1 MQTWGDDF
9 VDLVYLDPPFNSKA
23 NYNILFGKEKDNK
36 AQLTAFSDLWYWDD
50 LATKRVEEIGNAVG
64 HPAHRS
70 IKGLH
75 VALGDCGMM
84 SYLSYMAE
92 RLVEIRRVLNNTGS
106 IYLHCDST
114 MSHYLKIV
122 MDDIFAQKNF
132 RNEIVWR
139 YGKMQNASKNYPRNN
154 DYILF
159 YTKTNT
165 YTFNMLKGADSE
177 YKERW
182 KKYIKNNKIF
192 YGDVKHKEDKM
203 LMGRIKKIGK
213 TEPLNDNTVL
223 YDFDK
228 EYKVLD
234 NNWYISILKGN
245 DKERTGYP
253 TQKPLALLKRIIKA
267 SSNEGDLVLDP
278 FCGCGTTIA
287 AADRWDRKWL
297 GIDISAL
304 AIDLVQGER
313 FPHRKLRISGI
324 PEDFKTAEIM
334 VRNNPFDFEKWAIT
348 RIPGMLPNNK
358 QRGDGGVDGRGMLYN
373 WRTHKK
379 DLKGTNGL
387 VLSQV
392 KGGSFHLG
400 DLRDFLHTVEREK
413 ASFGVFITLSKVN
426 SNNAK
431 AEMQTAGDIN
441 IGVNTYK
448 RVQLWSIEEYFDE
461 KAKLPK
467 LPPLADPVKGTVM
480 NQSLFR

>member
-1 MQTWGDDF
+1 MQQWPDGF
-9 VDLVYLDPPFNSKA
+9 VDLCYLDPPFNSKT
-23 NYNILFGKEKDNK
+23 NYNVLFGKQRNNIAQTLAFTDTWHWDNTAKDRVGRIEK
-36 AQLTAFSDLWYWDD
+36 
-50 LATKRVEEIGNAVG
+50 AVG

-70 IKGLH
+70 ITGLRTI
-75 VALGDCGMM
+75 LGDCGMM
-84 SYLSYMAE
+84 AYLSYMAE
-92 RLVEIRRVLNNTGS
+92 RLVEIRRVLKPTGS
-106 IYLHCDST
+106 MYLHCDPT
-114 MSHYLKIV
+114 ASHYLKV
-122 MDDIFAQKNF
+122 VLDDIFDKENF
-132 RNEIVWR
+132 RNEIVWCYTGPGSPNMR
-139 YGKMQNASKNYPRNN
+139 QFSRKH
-154 DYILF
+154 DIIFF
-159 YTKTNT
+159 YVKGEKWIFNTDDIRVPHKKLNTNR
-165 YTFNMLKGADSE
+165 KGAAIADPLTPEIRDVYLAKGKVPETWWSTISPVGRL
-177 YKERW
+177 ER
-182 KKYIKNNKIF
+182 
-192 YGDVKHKEDKM
+192 
-203 LMGRIKKIGK
+203 
-213 TEPLNDNTVL
+213 
-223 YDFDK
+223 
-228 EYKVLD
+228 
-234 NNWYISILKGN
+234 
-245 DKERTGYP
+245 ERLGYP

-287 AADRWDRKWL
+287 AADRWNRKWL

-313 FPHRKLRISGI
+313 FPHQKLRVSGI

-413 ASFGVFITLSKVN
+413 ASFGVFITLNKVN